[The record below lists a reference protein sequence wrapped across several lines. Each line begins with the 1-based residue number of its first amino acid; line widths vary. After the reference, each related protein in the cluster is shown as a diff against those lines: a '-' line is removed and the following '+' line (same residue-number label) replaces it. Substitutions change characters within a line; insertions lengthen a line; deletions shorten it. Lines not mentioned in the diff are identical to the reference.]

1 MRNTDPPELRVPGT
15 FLPLYPRVFL
25 MLLVLV
31 QEGQSHGY
39 ALKEELLRRT
49 DGRLNLGPGT
59 LYRTVRDLLQDGLIE
74 EPTDRP
80 DPESDDERR
89 RYYRITKLGRE
100 VTAAEAARLSEL
112 VDTAKAER
120 LI

>member
-1 MRNTDPPELRVPGT
+1 MSQPAMDESPAAEV
-15 FLPLYPRVFL
+15 FLPLKPRVFL

-39 ALKEELLRRT
+39 ALKEELVRRT

-59 LYRTVRDLLQDGLIE
+59 LYRTIRSMLQDGLIVE
-74 EPTDRP
+74 SDERPEPD
-80 DPESDDERR
+80 EDDERR
-89 RYYRITKLGRE
+89 RYYRITKLGRA
-100 VTAAEAARLSEL
+100 VVAAEAAHLRDL
-112 VDTAKAER
+112 VDVARAER